1 MQTVFINI
9 LRCYFIPSHRVTE
22 TLVNTQISFYTISW
36 NSFAELA
43 VRKEISIEYPL
54 SIWSLRVDKE
64 DRTAI
69 VRTNSNIFRYA
80 ATYFRF
86 DKSRRITYIFWI
98 LRIWWLAKKK
108 KLVLRKINDSRTICG
123 NCLPYLLF
131 GRALHAASVTSELI
145 NRHIWF
151 TVPVLSRAKSSDKQL
166 CLGMS
171 WLKVRRR
178 WIRVKQQEKFTIHKN
193 CLL

>member
-1 MQTVFINI
+1 MH
-9 LRCYFIPSHRVTE
+9 LRNQLYEKKYRSSSHCLFDLFESMKKTESRSFEQIRTFFDMPWLIFDSTRV
-22 TLVNTQISFYTISW
+22 
-36 NSFAELA
+36 AEL
-43 VRKEISIEYPL
+43 
-54 SIWSLRVDKE
+54 
-64 DRTAI
+64 RT
-69 VRTNSNIFRYA
+69 SF
-80 ATYFRF
+80 FESWESG
-86 DKSRRITYIFWI
+86 DWQ
-98 LRIWWLAKKK
+98 KK

-131 GRALHAASVTSELI
+131 GRALHAAPVTSELI